1 MGEPNWADLVP
12 PPLPPKKRRKE
23 APKPKAEDEED
34 EPLQPGEE
42 PVVLEDLEAQPEEK
56 TVEDKDII
64 ESEDA
69 EIADAGTERLAA
81 LQKLQ
86 IEQKQ
91 EAENKV
97 IELDDQIAKKEAEMK
112 LKFSQL
118 DARTDRQISEQQK
131 AVFKDVYDREI
142 GKLKEMSGKL
152 RERHGITEDVVTE
165 DVEEIAETDADRQA
179 EEKEKINKQLADAE
193 AGIKALPRDR
203 HSTIIKERLEASYDK
218 VPSGWE
224 RAKTAI
230 WKFGLSAKDKEFV
243 RQYEELQK
251 QKTEALKAL
260 TDFNAKPEE
269 VMRMRSAR
277 RRGSEDASK
286 ALRPGKGR
294 FSK

>member
-1 MGEPNWADLVP
+1 M
-12 PPLPPKKRRKE
+12 
-23 APKPKAEDEED
+23 
-34 EPLQPGEE
+34 
-42 PVVLEDLEAQPEEK
+42 LEDLEAQPEEK